1 MSVTVH
7 YNQNDAV
14 EDCRDYLRTGRCKYG
29 ASCKFN
35 HPANV
40 QSGGGIKAPIDPL
53 EPLFPVR
60 ANEPLCQYYM
70 KHGTCKFGLACK
82 FNHPVQSA
90 ISAMISGTS
99 ALSQGPQH
107 ILLNQISGS
116 DQTSSMMLQILPQRP
131 DEPDCIY
138 FLRNGRCKYGAT
150 CRYHHPVNYQQR
162 KPFDHL
168 RRQQMQVQLSSA
180 HVSNDGAVLQGHV
193 IDGHHENVQYVTT
206 TQGNHNGYS
215 HQRVIQT
222 SSGAHVLVQE
232 TPVKVIQVNSNGQQN
247 YRQVN
252 FSQGRDYNEIGVEY
266 ETPVGAPLSG
276 GKRLSR
282 ERALSSSSLF
292 LSHGPSY
299 DHDQEASGDD
309 NNHWHGSTRRSFS
322 GGNLSSHDQHH
333 QLGQHIH
340 HISNRVASSVNDT
353 TSNFSSRRHRAA
365 SLGSTSEHPPYHDA
379 LIGTGWSIGGHP
391 QSLPSHLET
400 ESWMDNNT
408 KDSSNQVRQSSSRYD
423 GYDQDIR
430 RPYPF
435 DHSRQSQTRRIQISS
450 QLHEKQLRQQVGVD
464 QGLSLMTDAL
474 LTMLDTPDDCGSGKM
489 RQSSSFS
496 TVPTV
501 TSPTSTPRSAPVG
514 TIHEPI
520 PLDVGLMSPWT
531 GNHGMY
537 SQEQRATLFFT
548 TSSSSYQ
555 SQSMSSHNERNVQHS
570 FLLNSQLS
578 HENAYFSNGSNQY
591 PPHAG
596 VEPNFDSRWSTTLQE
611 NPPLGQ
617 PFDQNTQGLSILQ
630 SRIRGPSSSHS
641 PDIGL
646 YLP

>member
-1 MSVTVH
+1 MSITVH

-40 QSGGGIKAPIDPL
+40 QSGGGIKAPMDPL

-60 ANEPLCQYYM
+60 NNEPLCQYYM

-82 FNHPVQSA
+82 FNHPAQSA
-90 ISAMISGTS
+90 ISTMNVGTS

-107 ILLNQISGS
+107 ILLNQVSSS
-116 DQTSSMMLQILPQRP
+116 DQSSSMMLHVLPQRP

-150 CRYHHPVNYQQR
+150 CRYHHPVNYQQQ
-162 KPFDHL
+162 KPFDHM
-168 RRQQMQVQLSSA
+168 RRQQMQVQLPNS

-193 IDGHHENVQYVTT
+193 IDGQHGNVQFVTT
-206 TQGNHNGYS
+206 TQGNHIGYS

-232 TPVKVIQVNSNGQQN
+232 TPVKVIQVNNNCQQN

-252 FSQGRDYNEIGVEY
+252 FSQGRDYNEVGMEY
-266 ETPVGAPLSG
+266 EAPVGAPLNG
-276 GKRLSR
+276 GKGLSR
-282 ERALSSSSLF
+282 ERASSSSSLI
-292 LSHGPSY
+292 SPQGTSY
-299 DHDQEASGDD
+299 DHGQEISGDD
-309 NNHWHGSTRRSFS
+309 GSHFNGSTRRSLS
-322 GGNLSSHDQHH
+322 GGNLSSHDQYH
-333 QLGQHIH
+333 QRSHQIH
-340 HISNRVASSVNDT
+340 HFSNRVASSVNDT
-353 TSNFSSRRHRAA
+353 TGTFTSRRHRAA
-365 SLGSTSEHPPYHDA
+365 SLGSTREHPQFHDDS
-379 LIGTGWSIGGHP
+379 IGTGWSIGGQP
-391 QSLPSHLET
+391 QSLPSYLET
-400 ESWMDNNT
+400 ESWMDNSI
-408 KDSSNQVRQSSSRYD
+408 KDSSDQLRQRISRYD

-435 DHSRQSQTRRIQISS
+435 DHSRQSHARRIQTSS
-450 QLHEKQLRQQVGVD
+450 ELHEKQLRQQVGID

-474 LTMLDTPDDCGSGKM
+474 LTMLDTPDDCSNGKM

-496 TVPTV
+496 TIPTV

-514 TIHEPI
+514 PLQEPI

-531 GNHGMY
+531 GNHGRY
-537 SQEQRATLFFT
+537 SQDQRATLFFT

-555 SQSMSSHNERNVQHS
+555 SQSTSSHNERNVQHS

-578 HENAYFSNGSNQY
+578 HENSYFPNGSHQY
-591 PPHAG
+591 PPLVG
-596 VEPNFDSRWSTTLQE
+596 VETNFDTRWSSSWQG
-611 NPPLGQ
+611 NSSLGQ
-617 PFDQNTQGLSILQ
+617 PFEENTQGLSILQ
-630 SRIRGPSSSHS
+630 SRIRGPSSPHS
-641 PDIGL
+641 PDVGL